1 MQETVKEQVREQGS
15 VRAQEQAQEWARVRH
30 PVQAKVP
37 VPASSLHRRP
47 RSPSSRRR
55 STTQRVPQVG

>member
-15 VRAQEQAQEWARVRH
+15 VRAQEQEWARVRH

-47 RSPSSRRR
+47 RSPSS
-55 STTQRVPQVG
+55 

>member
-37 VPASSLHRRP
+37 VPASSLHHCR
-47 RSPSSRRR
+47 RSPSS
-55 STTQRVPQVG
+55 